1 MKTVRIAGVPE
12 HFNYPFHLADQ
23 EGAFEAAGIQ
33 LEWIDVPEGTGRMT
47 DMVANGETDMAL
59 MLTEG
64 TLRAAG
70 KGVPL
75 RIVQTY
81 VQSPLLWGIHTGKL
95 SGQKAKPFSEARFAI
110 SRIGSGSHL
119 MAKVMGLQN
128 GIRLADEQFVIIN
141 HLQGAL
147 DHLQKEP
154 ETYFLWE
161 RFTTHP
167 YVEQGLLDYHGDF
180 PTPWPCFVWVASAE
194 FAENERG
201 LIASV
206 QRVVNRYTREFLSIP
221 SIDRTLANTYALP
234 LEEVKQWMGLTKWSQ
249 NAFEVSEWEAV
260 QSILLKLG
268 VLKSELNATDYLL

>member
-12 HFNYPFHLADQ
+12 HFNYPFHLANQ

-95 SGQKAKPFSEARFAI
+95 SNEEPRPLSEARFAI
-110 SRIGSGSHL
+110 SRMGSGSHL
-119 MAKVMGLQN
+119 MAKVMGLKQ
-128 GIRLADEQFVIIN
+128 GVRLRDEQFVIIN

-154 ETYFLWE
+154 HTYFLWE

-180 PTPWPCFVWVASAE
+180 PTPWPCFVWVAGE
-194 FAENERG
+194 DFAQTECG
-201 LIASV
+201 LIESL
-206 QRVVNRYTREFLSIP
+206 QRIVNRYTSEFLSIP
-221 SIDRTLANTYALP
+221 SIDRTLANTYGLP
-234 LEEVKQWMGLTKWSQ
+234 LEQVKQWMGLTQWSQ
-249 NAFEVSEWEAV
+249 EKFTPAAWEEV
-260 QSILLKLG
+260 QSILLELG
-268 VLKSELNATDYLL
+268 VLENKLKAADFLL